1 MALLYDTYLM
11 VAVSFFL
18 FFGLL
23 YRYGVHRM
31 VLAALDARAERIR
44 AELDEAKRLREEA
57 QTLLASYERKQKDV
71 EAQAEAIVARAREDA
86 EMAAKQAQLD
96 LTAAVD
102 RRMRA
107 AADQLAAAEAAAM
120 RAVKDEA
127 VRVAVEAA
135 AALIARSVTPQQSRE
150 RIDAAIAEI
159 GRRLN

>member
-18 FFGLL
+18 FVGLL
-23 YRYGVHRM
+23 WRYDVHGMALR
-31 VLAALDARAERIR
+31 ALDARADRIR
-44 AELDEAKRLREEA
+44 AELEEAKRLREEA

-71 EAQAEAIVARAREDA
+71 EAQAAAIVARAREDA
-86 EMAAKQAQLD
+86 ELAAKQARAD

-135 AALIARSVTPQQSRE
+135 RAVIAGAITAEQASR
-150 RIDAAIAEI
+150 RIDESIAEV

>member
-11 VAVSFFL
+11 VAVSFFI
-18 FFGLL
+18 FFALL
-23 YRYGVHRM
+23 YRYDVHGMALR
-31 VLAALDARAERIR
+31 ALDARAERIR
-44 AELDEAKRLREEA
+44 ADLDEAKRLREEA
-57 QTLLASYERKQKDV
+57 QTLLASYERKQKEV
-71 EAQAEAIVARAREDA
+71 EAQADAIVARAREDA
-86 EMAAKQAQLD
+86 EIASKQAQAD

-135 AALIARSVTPQQSRE
+135 AAIIARSVTAEQSNQ
-150 RIDAAIAEI
+150 RIDDAIGEV

>member
-18 FFGLL
+18 FLALL
-23 YRYGVHRM
+23 WRYDVHGMALR
-31 VLAALDARAERIR
+31 ALDARADRIR

-57 QTLLASYERKQKDV
+57 QTLLASYERKQKEV
-71 EAQAEAIVARAREDA
+71 EAQAAAMVARAKEDA
-86 EMAAKQAQLD
+86 ELAAKQAQID

-107 AADQLAAAEAAAM
+107 AADQISAAEAAAM

-135 AALIARSVTPQQSRE
+135 TAVIARAVSPEQASL
-150 RIDAAIAEI
+150 RIDESISEV